1 MNVKNYSANKFYSIV
16 LFVITLVMLPSVA
29 MAKDDD
35 WYLFEPIQTTK
46 KDIEQNL
53 RGKGI
58 FREVQDS
65 ITSFSKDNLDILIY
79 YNPISELIYKYECHW
94 SYNELIDDKTSSV
107 NSDLSSED
115 FDKSE
120 LYYLAVHKKLCE
132 KYGKPTQLWFHDKNK
147 YDGVTISN
155 KSQLDTLEVTSL
167 FSKKCYFKFFW
178 ECKDK
183 IVMFSFDNTYLSKY
197 QFEYINLINLSLRN
211 NELATKKRNQLFT
224 NIIIGAAIIFILLF
238 IGYIF
243 IKIRK
248 ATEKERR
255 IRINELAKKIEKEQ
269 MIEVEKKKQEEQ
281 EIKKIESAHDSYI
294 DRLREKW
301 GNCDKVLRLP
311 SVDND
316 INDIL
321 VFSESKHLVINKKE
335 FMFSDILD
343 CTVNDDITERE
354 TIQTFKGN
362 SSATSKVDAGNMI
375 GRSIVGGVLLG
386 GVGAVIGGSTAK
398 KQTIIEHGTDT
409 SIHNKEVEHNYT
421 IAITVKDLANP
432 VYYLNVGND
441 TILKDE
447 IASLMKIII
456 SLQ

>member
-1 MNVKNYSANKFYSIV
+1 
-16 LFVITLVMLPSVA
+16 MLPSVA

-94 SYNELIDDKTSSV
+94 PYNELIDDKTSSV

-183 IVMFSFDNTYLSKY
+183 IVVFSFDNTYD
-197 QFEYINLINLSLRN
+197 
-211 NELATKKRNQLFT
+211 
-224 NIIIGAAIIFILLF
+224 
-238 IGYIF
+238 
-243 IKIRK
+243 
-248 ATEKERR
+248 R
-255 IRINELAKKIEKEQ
+255 ICSR
-269 MIEVEKKKQEEQ
+269 
-281 EIKKIESAHDSYI
+281 
-294 DRLREKW
+294 
-301 GNCDKVLRLP
+301 
-311 SVDND
+311 
-316 INDIL
+316 
-321 VFSESKHLVINKKE
+321 
-335 FMFSDILD
+335 
-343 CTVNDDITERE
+343 
-354 TIQTFKGN
+354 
-362 SSATSKVDAGNMI
+362 
-375 GRSIVGGVLLG
+375 
-386 GVGAVIGGSTAK
+386 
-398 KQTIIEHGTDT
+398 
-409 SIHNKEVEHNYT
+409 
-421 IAITVKDLANP
+421 
-432 VYYLNVGND
+432 
-441 TILKDE
+441 
-447 IASLMKIII
+447 
-456 SLQ
+456 